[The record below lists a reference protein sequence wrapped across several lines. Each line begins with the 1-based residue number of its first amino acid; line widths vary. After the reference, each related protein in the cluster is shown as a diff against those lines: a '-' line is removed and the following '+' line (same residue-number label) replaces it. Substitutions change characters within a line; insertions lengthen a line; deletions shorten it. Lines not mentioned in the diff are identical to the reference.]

1 MSPHL
6 NRALV
11 LEAPVEMPDGA
22 GGFGSG
28 WQILGT
34 LWAEVSPGRGRRAA
48 GVEVAVSKAP
58 YRITVRGAPSGARS
72 RPVAGQRFRDGS
84 RIFDVLAVTER
95 DPGGRYLVCTAEEVT
110 A

>member
-11 LEAPVEMPDGA
+11 LEAPVETPDGA
-22 GGFGSG
+22 GGFIGG
-28 WQILGT
+28 WEVLGT
-34 LWAEVSPGRGRRAA
+34 LWAELAPGRGRRAA
-48 GVEVAVSKAP
+48 GVEVAVSKVP

-84 RIFDVLAVTER
+84 RVFHVLAVSER